1 MSSFFALATTALF
14 CQSKRGATL
23 KESGL
28 EHQMCT
34 RYIHQMKKPTPAHAN
49 KECQEGGRLTKNS
62 IQNLNSMFAFKFL
75 SEKLVD
81 RGTDR
86 HGS

>member
-1 MSSFFALATTALF
+1 MSSFFAPATTALF

-34 RYIHQMKKPTPAHAN
+34 RYIHQMKKPTLAHAN
-49 KECQEGGRLTKNS
+49 KECQEGGRLTKNYVQYFS
-62 IQNLNSMFAFKFL
+62 STFCIQTVLT
-75 SEKLVD
+75 EP
-81 RGTDR
+81 
-86 HGS
+86 H

>member
-1 MSSFFALATTALF
+1 MSSFFAPATTALF

-34 RYIHQMKKPTPAHAN
+34 RYIHQMKKPTLAHAN
-49 KECQEGGRLTKNS
+49 KECQEGGIDL
-62 IQNLNSMFAFKFL
+62 LAAP
-75 SEKLVD
+75 D
-81 RGTDR
+81 RKPPDEQKK
-86 HGS
+86 